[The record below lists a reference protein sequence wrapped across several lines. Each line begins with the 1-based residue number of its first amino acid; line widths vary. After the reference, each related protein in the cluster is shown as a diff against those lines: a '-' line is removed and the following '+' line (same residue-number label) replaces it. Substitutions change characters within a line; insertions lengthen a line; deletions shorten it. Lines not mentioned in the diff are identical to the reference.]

1 MIFALDYYIVQKSN
15 VCFIQAGEACA
26 KLNVTK
32 SSMINYLTVVH
43 CMELRE
49 LKFAADICEKST
61 RKYIKEN
68 LEYKSNEKCYKDKSN
83 CVSAEYIPN
92 LSVLGI
98 AIPDITMEIEQ
109 KVNSIPGKEWK

>member
-1 MIFALDYYIVQKSN
+1 
-15 VCFIQAGEACA
+15 
-26 KLNVTK
+26 
-32 SSMINYLTVVH
+32 MINYLIVVD